1 MAAHVIVEWSRT
13 SNIGAIEMQAE
24 KVSGTTAFQLSA
36 WQIRTG
42 REVPPKWTIHSTCEM
57 ENGSIA
63 GSPRFPFRCRNFARR
78 KGLHI
83 RSSFVP
89 VTCHRSGV
97 VNLVS
102 LNA

>member
-1 MAAHVIVEWSRT
+1 MAAYVIVEWSRT
-13 SNIGAIEMQAE
+13 SNIGAIEMQPE
-24 KVSGTTAFQLSA
+24 EVSGATAFQLSA
-36 WQIRTG
+36 WQIRTV
-42 REVPPKWTIHSTCEM
+42 RKIPRTWTIHRMGEM

-63 GSPRFPFRCRNFARR
+63 GLPRFPFRCRNFARR
-78 KGLHI
+78 KGLDI